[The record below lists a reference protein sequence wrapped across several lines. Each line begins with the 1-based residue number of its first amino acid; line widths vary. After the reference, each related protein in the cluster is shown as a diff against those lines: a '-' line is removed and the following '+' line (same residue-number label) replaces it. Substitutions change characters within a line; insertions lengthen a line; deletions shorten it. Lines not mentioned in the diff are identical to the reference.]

1 MEILLSTTRNA
12 KTFNTLKPFFETAML
27 CGVTAYRFQYNQI
40 NEYSKIF
47 IEINNLHLNL
57 FDDGSRQNGYSIRD
71 SLDNHILV
79 LVKLLT
85 HSSSPP

>member
-1 MEILLSTTRNA
+1 
-12 KTFNTLKPFFETAML
+12 ML

-57 FDDGSRQNGYSIRD
+57 FDGGSRQNGYSIRD
-71 SLDNHILV
+71 SLDNHIMV

-85 HSSSPP
+85 HSSPPPISFT